1 MHLHTIALTTSLLSI
16 TQAQTPA
23 PFAPPA
29 NASQVDPTLNQP
41 TSYNVAGVLAAASLT
56 DEQQSSGNITNWV
69 HVRVEVPE
77 GTVDP
82 HGSVYRGVPLGQLT
96 YLAGD
101 ASQNSV
107 VNVQTINYAGGSGS
121 VPLGA
126 AIECRAFKDSIGQV
140 PFGLPFGDAPNGG
153 QFPYPISGSNVTGV
167 DLRTVL
173 CINRGIAIVNSTVL

>member
-1 MHLHTIALTTSLLSI
+1 MHLPTLALTTLLSI
-16 TQAQTPA
+16 TYAQTPS
-23 PFAPPA
+23 PFTPPS
-29 NASQVDPTLNQP
+29 NASQADPTPNQP
-41 TSYNVAGVLAAASLT
+41 TSYNVAGVLATSPLT
-56 DEQQSSGNITNWV
+56 EAQQSSRNTTNWV

-82 HGSVYRGVPLGQLT
+82 HGGVYRGVPLGQLT

-101 ASQNSV
+101 ATQNSA

-167 DLRTVL
+167 ELRTVL